1 MVTGALFVYKR
12 TKETLDKAGI
22 ESSQFEAKELIRYFL
37 SISEAEIYSDVQKDF
52 EPKDIEQLE
61 STLKK
66 RADGY
71 PLQYIIGEW
80 EFYGY
85 RFKVGDGVLIPRA
98 DTETLIEAV
107 KSLELKSPVIT
118 DLCSGSGCIAVTLEK
133 EISGSEVYA
142 IEYSDKAFSY
152 LKKNIEINNSK
163 VHAVLGDIFDEK
175 VILEMPLSDIIVSN
189 PPYLTEKDM
198 NNLQKEVSFE
208 PEMALRG
215 GSDGLDFYKKIV
227 SLWKKKLKNNGYIVF
242 EIGINQE
249 EAVSKIFKE
258 NGFSDVKYYK
268 DLSGIIRVVLAK
280 INLLEG

>member
-1 MVTGALFVYKR
+1 MVTGALSVYKR

-37 SISEAEIYSDVQKDF
+37 NISEVEIYSDVQKKF
-52 EPKDIEQLE
+52 EQRDIEQLE
-61 STLKK
+61 YALEK
-66 RADGY
+66 RAGGY

-85 RFKVGDGVLIPRA
+85 RFKVGEGVLIPRA

-107 KSLELKSPVIT
+107 NSLRLKSPVIT

-163 VHAVLGDIFDEK
+163 VHSVLGDIFDEK

-215 GSDGLDFYKKIV
+215 GSDGLEFYKKIV

-258 NGFSDVKYYK
+258 NGFSDIKYVK

-280 INLLEG
+280 INQLEG

>member
-1 MVTGALFVYKR
+1 MVTGALSVYKR

-37 SISEAEIYSDVQKDF
+37 NISEAEIYSDVQKKF
-52 EPKDIEQLE
+52 EQRDIEQLE
-61 STLKK
+61 YALEK
-66 RADGY
+66 RAGGY

-85 RFKVGDGVLIPRA
+85 RFKVGEGLLIPRA

-107 KSLELKSPVIT
+107 NSLRLKSPVIT

-198 NNLQKEVSFE
+198 ENLQKEVQFE

-215 GSDGLDFYKKIV
+215 GSDGLEFYKKIV
-227 SLWKKKLKNNGYIVF
+227 PLWKKKLKNNGYIVF

-249 EAVSKIFKE
+249 KAVSGIFKE
-258 NGFSDVKYYK
+258 NGFSDIKYIK

-280 INLLEG
+280 INQLEG

>member
-1 MVTGALFVYKR
+1 MVTGALSVYKR

-37 SISEAEIYSDVQKDF
+37 NISEAEIYSDVQKKF
-52 EPKDIEQLE
+52 EQRDIEQLE
-61 STLKK
+61 YALEK
-66 RADGY
+66 RAGGY

-85 RFKVGDGVLIPRA
+85 RFKVGEGLLIPRA

-107 KSLELKSPVIT
+107 NSLRLKSPVIT

-198 NNLQKEVSFE
+198 NNLQKEVHFE

-258 NGFSDVKYYK
+258 NGFSDIKYVK

-280 INLLEG
+280 INQLEG

>member
-1 MVTGALFVYKR
+1 MVTGALSVYKR

-37 SISEAEIYSDVQKDF
+37 NISEVEIYSDVQKKF
-52 EPKDIEQLE
+52 EQRDIEQLE
-61 STLKK
+61 YALEK
-66 RADGY
+66 RAGGY

-85 RFKVGDGVLIPRA
+85 RFKVGEGVLIPRA

-107 KSLELKSPVIT
+107 NSLRLKSPVIT

-198 NNLQKEVSFE
+198 NNLQKEVGFE

-258 NGFSDVKYYK
+258 NGFSDIKYVK

-280 INLLEG
+280 INQLEG

>member
-1 MVTGALFVYKR
+1 MVTGALSVYKR

-37 SISEAEIYSDVQKDF
+37 NISEVEIYSDVQKKF
-52 EPKDIEQLE
+52 EQRDIEQLE
-61 STLKK
+61 YALEK
-66 RADGY
+66 RAGGY

-85 RFKVGDGVLIPRA
+85 RFKVGEGVLIPRA

-107 KSLELKSPVIT
+107 NSLRLKSPVIT

-198 NNLQKEVSFE
+198 NNLQKEVHFE

-258 NGFSDVKYYK
+258 NGFSDIKYVK

>member
-1 MVTGALFVYKR
+1 MVTGALSVYKR

-37 SISEAEIYSDVQKDF
+37 NISEAEIYSDVQKKF
-52 EPKDIEQLE
+52 EQRDIERLE

-85 RFKVGDGVLIPRA
+85 RFKVGEGVLIPRA

-107 KSLELKSPVIT
+107 NSLRLKSPVIT

-163 VHAVLGDIFDEK
+163 VHSVLGDIFDEK

-258 NGFSDVKYYK
+258 NGFSDIKYVK

>member
-1 MVTGALFVYKR
+1 MVTGALSVYKR

-37 SISEAEIYSDVQKDF
+37 NISEAEIYSDVQKKF
-52 EPKDIEQLE
+52 EQRDIEQLE
-61 STLKK
+61 YALEK
-66 RADGY
+66 RAGGY

-85 RFKVGDGVLIPRA
+85 RFKVGEGVLIPRA

-107 KSLELKSPVIT
+107 NSLRLKSPVIT
-118 DLCSGSGCIAVTLEK
+118 DLCSGSGCIAITLEK

-163 VHAVLGDIFDEK
+163 VHSVLGDIFDEK

-198 NNLQKEVSFE
+198 NNLQKEVHFE

-249 EAVSKIFKE
+249 EAVSGIFRE

>member
-1 MVTGALFVYKR
+1 MVTGALSVYKR

-37 SISEAEIYSDVQKDF
+37 NISEVEIYSDVQKKF
-52 EPKDIEQLE
+52 EQRDIEQLE
-61 STLKK
+61 YALEK
-66 RADGY
+66 RAGGY

-85 RFKVGDGVLIPRA
+85 RFKVGEGVLIPRA

-107 KSLELKSPVIT
+107 NSLRLKSPVIT

-198 NNLQKEVSFE
+198 NNLQKEVHFE

-258 NGFSDVKYYK
+258 NGFSDIKYVK

-280 INLLEG
+280 INQLEG

>member
-85 RFKVGDGVLIPRA
+85 RFKVGEGVLIPRA

>member
-1 MVTGALFVYKR
+1 MVTGALSVYKSA
-12 TKETLDKAGI
+12 KNMLDKAGI
-22 ESSQFEAKELIRYFL
+22 ESSQFEAKELIRHFL
-37 SISEAEIYSDVQKDF
+37 NISEAEIYSDVQKDF
-52 EPKDIEQLE
+52 EQKDIEQFE
-61 STLKK
+61 SALKK

-85 RFKVGDGVLIPRA
+85 RFKVGEGVLIPRA

-107 KSLELKSPVIT
+107 KSLELKSPAIT
-118 DLCSGSGCIAVTLEK
+118 DLCSGSGCIAITLEK
-133 EISGSEVYA
+133 EISGSGVYA

-152 LKKNIEINNSK
+152 LKNNIAINNSK
-163 VHAVLGDIFDEK
+163 ANAVFGDIFDEK
-175 VILEMPLSDIIVSN
+175 IIFEMPFSDIIVSN
-189 PPYLTEKDM
+189 PPYLTDNDM
-198 NNLQKEVSFE
+198 ENLQKEVQFE

-215 GSDGLDFYKKIV
+215 GSDGLEFYKKIA

-249 EAVSKIFKE
+249 EAVSGIFRE

>member
-1 MVTGALFVYKR
+1 MVTGALSFYKNA
-12 TKETLDKAGI
+12 KNMLDKAGI

-37 SISEAEIYSDVQKDF
+37 NISEAEIYSDVQKNF
-52 EPKDIEQLE
+52 EQRDIEQLE
-61 STLKK
+61 YALKE

-85 RFKVGDGVLIPRA
+85 RFKVGEGVLIPRA

-107 KSLELKSPVIT
+107 KSLELKSPIIT
-118 DLCSGSGCIAVTLEK
+118 DLCSGSGCIAITLEK
-133 EISGSEVYA
+133 EIGGSEVYA

-152 LKKNIEINNSK
+152 LKNNIEMNNSK
-163 VHAVLGDIFDEK
+163 VTAILGDIFDEK
-175 VILEMPLSDIIVSN
+175 IISEMPLSDIIVSN

-198 NNLQKEVSFE
+198 NNLQKEVQFE

-227 SLWKKKLKNNGYIVF
+227 SLWNKKLKNNGYIVF

-249 EAVSKIFKE
+249 EAVSGILKE
-258 NGFSDVKYYK
+258 NGFSDIKYIN

-280 INLLEG
+280 INQLEG

>member
-1 MVTGALFVYKR
+1 MVTGALSFYKNA
-12 TKETLDKAGI
+12 KNTLDKAGI
-22 ESSQFEAKELIRYFL
+22 ESSQFEANELILYFL
-37 SISEAEIYSDVQKDF
+37 NISEAEIYSDIQKDF
-52 EPKDIEQLE
+52 EQKDIKQLE
-61 STLKK
+61 CALKK
-66 RADGY
+66 RAGGY

-85 RFKVGDGVLIPRA
+85 RFKVGEGVLIPRA

-163 VHAVLGDIFDEK
+163 VHSVLGDIFDEK

-215 GSDGLDFYKKIV
+215 GSDGLEFYKKIV
-227 SLWKKKLKNNGYIVF
+227 SLWKKKLKNNGHIVF

-249 EAVSKIFKE
+249 EAVSKIFKD

-280 INLLEG
+280 INQLEG

>member
-1 MVTGALFVYKR
+1 M
-12 TKETLDKAGI
+12 
-22 ESSQFEAKELIRYFL
+22 
-37 SISEAEIYSDVQKDF
+37 
-52 EPKDIEQLE
+52 
-61 STLKK
+61 
-66 RADGY
+66 
-71 PLQYIIGEW
+71 
-80 EFYGY
+80 
-85 RFKVGDGVLIPRA
+85 
-98 DTETLIEAV
+98 
-107 KSLELKSPVIT
+107 KSPVIT

-163 VHAVLGDIFDEK
+163 VHSVLGDIFDEK

-198 NNLQKEVSFE
+198 NNLQKEVHFE

-249 EAVSKIFKE
+249 EAVSGIFRE

>member
-1 MVTGALFVYKR
+1 MVTGALSVYKR

-61 STLKK
+61 SALKK

-85 RFKVGDGVLIPRA
+85 RFKVGEGVLIPRA

-198 NNLQKEVSFE
+198 NNLQKEVHFE

-258 NGFSDVKYYK
+258 NGFSDIKYVK

-280 INLLEG
+280 INQLEG

>member
-1 MVTGALFVYKR
+1 MVTGALSVYKR
-12 TKETLDKAGI
+12 TKETLERAGI
-22 ESSQFEAKELIRYFL
+22 ESPQFEAKELVRHFL
-37 SISEAEIYSDVQKDF
+37 NISEVEVYSDSHKSLEQ
-52 EPKDIEQLE
+52 KDIEQFEDALR
-61 STLKK
+61 K
-66 RADGY
+66 RASGY

-85 RFKVGDGVLIPRA
+85 RFKVGEGVLIPRA

-118 DLCSGSGCIAVTLEK
+118 DLCSGSGCIAITLEK

-163 VHAVLGDIFDEK
+163 VHSVSGDIFDEK

-198 NNLQKEVSFE
+198 NNLQKEVHFE

-249 EAVSKIFKE
+249 EAVSGIFKE
-258 NGFSDVKYYK
+258 NGFSDIKYIK

-280 INLLEG
+280 INQLEG

>member
-1 MVTGALFVYKR
+1 MVTGALSVYKR

-22 ESSQFEAKELIRYFL
+22 ESAQFEAKELIRHFL
-37 SISEAEIYSDVQKDF
+37 NISEAEIYSDVQKDL
-52 EPKDIEQLE
+52 EQKDIEQLE
-61 STLKK
+61 CALKK

-85 RFKVGDGVLIPRA
+85 RFKVGEGVLIPRA

-118 DLCSGSGCIAVTLEK
+118 DLCSGSGCIAITLEK

-152 LKKNIEINNSK
+152 LKENIEINYSK
-163 VHAVLGDIFDEK
+163 ATAILGDVFDEK
-175 VILEMPLSDIIVSN
+175 IISGMSFSDIIVSN
-189 PPYLTEKDM
+189 PPYLTGKDM
-198 NNLQKEVSFE
+198 ENLQKEVGFE

-215 GSDGLDFYKKIV
+215 GSDGLEFYKKIV
-227 SLWKKKLKNNGYIVF
+227 PFWKKKLKNNGYIVF

-249 EAVSKIFKE
+249 EAVSGIFKE
-258 NGFSDVKYYK
+258 NGFSDIKYYK

-280 INLLEG
+280 INQLEG

>member
-1 MVTGALFVYKR
+1 MVTGALSVYKR

-37 SISEAEIYSDVQKDF
+37 NISEVEIYSDVQKKF
-52 EPKDIEQLE
+52 EQRDIEQLE
-61 STLKK
+61 YALEK
-66 RADGY
+66 RAGGY

-85 RFKVGDGVLIPRA
+85 RFKVGEGVLIPRA

-198 NNLQKEVSFE
+198 NNLQKEVHFE

-258 NGFSDVKYYK
+258 NGFSDIKYVK

-280 INLLEG
+280 INQLEG